1 MHIEPGFISQTKVLL
16 ANVAVVAVAAT
27 YAKEVILKPAMII
40 KTILVGLFFSLF
52 MQIFHLPVGPS
63 EIHFIGA
70 MAVYMVF
77 GFYPTVFGFMIGLLF
92 QGLVF
97 APTDLAHLAVN
108 SLSLVLP
115 LMAVHYTFGKKIAA
129 GQKLN
134 LKTLLKLDAMFYSG
148 VTLMVGFWLVG
159 SGVTT
164 LAAWGAF
171 ATSYLPV
178 VFVEP
183 IFTLAILT
191 LVKRFDT
198 QSWVGTL
205 TATKQLKLA

>member
-16 ANVAVVAVAAT
+16 ANVGAVAIAAT
-27 YAKEVILKPAMII
+27 YAKEVIFKPTMIL
-40 KTILVGLFFSLF
+40 KTILVGLFFSIF

-70 MAVYMVF
+70 MAVYLVF
-77 GFYPTVFGFMIGLLF
+77 GFYPTLFGFMIGLGL

-115 LMAVHYTFGKKIAA
+115 LMAVHYTVGSKITA
-129 GQKLN
+129 GAKLN
-134 LKTLLKLDAMFYSG
+134 LKTLLKLDAIFYSG

-164 LAAWGAF
+164 FAAWGAF

-183 IFTLAILT
+183 IFTLAIITVL
-191 LVKRFDT
+191 KRFDSK
-198 QSWVGTL
+198 SWVTSL
-205 TATKQLKLA
+205 TAVKQLKLA